1 MQNPPKLMVAGGGTG
16 GHILAGVAIAQEW
29 RKQTHESA
37 PILFVGCKNGIEE
50 RLVPKSGFPL
60 ELLSL
65 GSLNQVS
72 LGKKLKTLSQLPG
85 ALLKSFRILRR
96 EKPACVV
103 GVGGYAS
110 GPVVLMAWV
119 LGIPRA
125 IVEQNSI
132 PGITNRILGR
142 FVKTVFCAFPGTE
155 GCFPNANVFVT
166 GNPIRLDMQPLPQA
180 PREPFTVFIFGG
192 SQGALGIN
200 TLVLDALSFLIDLK
214 PRLRIIHQTGE
225 RDFERVKK
233 GHEKTGFNSKVEKF
247 IYEMRDAY
255 ASASLLICRAG
266 SSTLSEIA
274 AVGRAAILVPFPF
287 ASDNHQEKN
296 ARVFSD
302 PAAAILMTQKG
313 ASGED
318 LARVIRTFIE
328 EPKKLEALEEGVRKF
343 YRPFAA
349 RDIVKELLTELDSI
363 PTRKVTSA

>member
-1 MQNPPKLMVAGGGTG
+1 MLKAPKLIVAGGGTG

-29 RKQTHESA
+29 RRQTQETA
-37 PILFVGCKNGIEE
+37 PVLFVGCKGGIEE

-60 ELLSL
+60 ELLTL

-72 LGKKLKTLSQLPG
+72 LGRKVKTMFQLPL
-85 ALLKSFRILRR
+85 AILKSFQILRR
-96 EKPACVV
+96 EKPSCVV

-110 GPVVLMAWV
+110 GPVVLVAWM

-132 PGITNRILGR
+132 PGITNRLLGR
-142 FVKTVFCAFPGTE
+142 FVKTVFCAFPGTDSS
-155 GCFPNANVFVT
+155 FPGAKVYVT
-166 GNPIRLDMQPLPQA
+166 GNPIRLDIQPLPQA
-180 PREPFTVFIFGG
+180 PRDPFTIFIFGG

-200 TLVLDALSFLIDLK
+200 TLVLESLKFLDDLK

-225 RDFERVKK
+225 RDFERVKA
-233 GHEKTGFNSKVEKF
+233 GHEKAGFCSQVEKF
-247 IYEMRDAY
+247 VYEMKNAY

-274 AVGRAAILVPFPF
+274 AVGRAAVLIPFPF

-302 PAAAILMTQKG
+302 QGAAILMTQKS

-318 LARVIRTFIE
+318 LARVIRQFIE
-328 EPKKLEALEEGVRKF
+328 APKTLEPLEEGVRKF

-349 RDIVKELLTELDSI
+349 HDIVKELLTELDSL
-363 PTRKVTSA
+363 P